1 MTELHNCESSSA
13 FGSCKHGIQNHATN
27 SKVDVTDKKVKD
39 TENEP
44 NLHPKKK
51 LPVICIEF
59 QDVNSSRNLINLN
72 KPRNHDS
79 TTNY

>member
-1 MTELHNCESSSA
+1 MSPLQLLAPANMLYKM
-13 FGSCKHGIQNHATN
+13 FQNHATN
-27 SKVDVTDKKVKD
+27 SKVNVTDKKVKD

-72 KPRNHDS
+72 KPMNHDI